1 MHTPARVV
9 QKAHS
14 LKLAQNS
21 LRFSSE
27 KTHLIWLSLKLSQTS
42 CTRLESEPSL
52 ARFVTSREQDL
63 LGLAHLLAWL
73 GLARIILLLIYSIFI
88 FV

>member
-1 MHTPARVV
+1 MYTSARVV

-21 LRFSSE
+21 LRFSPE
-27 KTHLIWLSLKLSQTS
+27 KAHLISLSLKLSQTG
-42 CTRLESEPSL
+42 CTRLESEPSS

-73 GLARIILLLIYSIFI
+73 GLDRIILLLIYSIFI
-88 FV
+88 FI